1 MIAIHP
7 RPFPTMKILLRIL
20 PFLLLLASAP
30 PGRAALI
37 IYSGLQNIPIPLNF
51 EGVYLRVDTG
61 ATSAALPANWNT
73 APWLNPFFGGV
84 DIANSPL
91 LRPIITGTDQILNLA
106 SGTAINAGSNFVM
119 GESGS
124 TTHVGAGAGQFQIGT
139 PGIIGFVFNTSVGS
153 PVRYGWMGIEINNTG
168 AGRII
173 DWAYEDTP
181 GTGIVAGL
189 TAVPEPSEA
198 LVLLLFALSCVT
210 LCIRRRRSSQC

>member
-1 MIAIHP
+1 MIAIHR

-20 PFLLLLASAP
+20 PFLLLVAVVP
-30 PGRAALI
+30 PGRAALF
-37 IYSGLQNIPIPLNF
+37 YSGQQNIPIPLNF

-61 ATSAALPANWNT
+61 ATSAAFPANWAT

-106 SGTAINAGSNFVM
+106 NGATIDASSNFVL

-124 TTHVGAGAGQFQIGT
+124 TTHVGPAANQFQIGT
-139 PGIIGFVFNTSVGS
+139 PGILGFAFNTSVGS
-153 PVRYGWMGIEINNTG
+153 PLRYGWMGIEINNLG

-181 GTGIVAGL
+181 DTGIVAGL

-198 LVLLLFALSCVT
+198 LVLLLLALSCVT
-210 LCIRRRRSSQC
+210 LCIRRRRPCQG